1 MQPLPELLR
10 PKKLIQVVGQDHLL
24 AEDKPLSIMVA
35 QNHIVSSIFWGP
47 AGCGKTSIA
56 RLLANQSNDN
66 FVEISAVFAG
76 VSDLKKI
83 FVEAEKKF
91 KNGQKTILF
100 VDEIHRF
107 NKSQQDAFLP
117 VVEKGIII
125 LIGASTENPSF
136 SLNSSLLSRCRVFV
150 LNRLSNE
157 NLIELRKKAEKYY
170 KRKIKFNEKSEILLH
185 NMSDGDGRFFLNLL
199 EEIFLLNK
207 NTLIN
212 KDIILNLV
220 QRKSLNY
227 DKSYEE
233 HYNLISALH
242 KSLRASDTDA
252 SLYWL
257 ARMLLSGEDPNYIL
271 RRLLRFSI
279 EDIGLADPQSNIIA
293 LSSWQTFERL
303 GQPEGELAI
312 VQLVIYL
319 STSPKSNSSYLAW
332 KNVETFTKSNGSF
345 PPPKKILNASTKLMN
360 DLGYGKGYIYDHNL
374 KNSNSGQ
381 NCFPEE
387 LSRKVF
393 YNPNDRGFER
403 EIKKR
408 LNWWSK
414 NRVLD

>member
-10 PKKLIQVVGQDHLL
+10 PKKLIHVVGQEHLL
-24 AEDKPLSIMVA
+24 SKDKPLGIMLS
-35 QNHIVSSIFWGP
+35 QKRMVSSIFWGP
-47 AGCGKTSIA
+47 AGCGKTTIA
-56 RLLANQSNDN
+56 RLIANQSNYN
-66 FVEISAVFAG
+66 FEEISAVFSG
-76 VSDLKKI
+76 VNVLRQKFDK
-83 FVEAEKKF
+83 AELDF
-91 KNGQKTILF
+91 KNGKKTILF

-117 VVEKGIII
+117 VVEKGIIT

-136 SLNSSLLSRCRVFV
+136 SLNAALLSRCRVFV

-157 NLIELRKKAEKYY
+157 NLIEIRKKCEKYY
-170 KRKIKFNEKSEILLH
+170 DRKIKFSKESESLLH
-185 NMSDGDGRFFLNLL
+185 NMSDGDARFFLNLL

-207 NTLIN
+207 NTIIN

-220 QRKSLNY
+220 QKKSLNY

-252 SLYWL
+252 ALYWL
-257 ARMLLSGEDPNYIL
+257 ARMIMSGEDPNYIL
-271 RRLLRFSI
+271 RRLLRFSN
-279 EDIGLADPQSNIIA
+279 EDIGLADPQANIFA
-293 LSSWQTFERL
+293 LSSWQTFDRL

-319 STSPKSNSSYLAW
+319 STSPKSNSSYEAW
-332 KNVETFTKSNGSF
+332 NNVKNFTESNGSF
-345 PPPKKILNASTKLMN
+345 PPPKHILNAPTNLMK

-374 KNSNSGQ
+374 KNVNSGQ

-387 LSRKVF
+387 LSRQVF
-393 YNPNDRGFER
+393 FKPNDRGFER

-408 LNWWSK
+408 LDWWSK
-414 NRVLD
+414 NREPK